1 MQWKAGLSIVSVM
14 LLAGGCG
21 GSGGADPGRQSAS
34 TPPPPPPPFVPP
46 PSTPPIGGGDGSG
59 PSFLGASCEAGADR
73 GGARGG
79 IWIGSGPANDPGET
93 RLLVAETGEFHW
105 LSPSGWDQRIFGTFR
120 TADHGL
126 ESVDAIWV
134 WWSGLTWLE
143 TEFVGVDLTGEL
155 DADSNL
161 SLAYVTASNPESS
174 GTLSFLNCNSVY
186 TRDSSL
192 ATIAGTYVDGEQ
204 VLAIDSHGDIFL
216 QDRTCSGGGK
226 VELIDPNFN
235 MYRMELEVSACA
247 GNEVYAVG
255 STFSGLAYLSD
266 SGPGFTGDMLE
277 YSLTSTNEHR
287 ALIWTR
293 RLRR

>member
-1 MQWKAGLSIVSVM
+1 MQSKAGLSIVAVI

-21 GSGGADPGRQSAS
+21 GSGGADPGRPPAS
-34 TPPPPPPPFVPP
+34 TSQPPPPPSPPP
-46 PSTPPIGGGDGSG
+46 PSPPPTGGGADSG
-59 PSFLGASCEAGADR
+59 PSFLSASCEAGADQD
-73 GGARGG
+73 GARGG
-79 IWIGSGPANDPGET
+79 IWIGSGPAADPGEA
-93 RLLVAETGEFHW
+93 RLLIAETGEFHW

-120 TADHGL
+120 TGNHSL
-126 ESVDAIWV
+126 ESDDAIWV

-161 SLAYVTASNPESS
+161 SLAYETASDPASH
-174 GTLSFLNCNSVY
+174 GTLSFVNCNSVY

-192 ATIAGTYVDGEQ
+192 ATIAGTYIDGEQ
-204 VLAIDSHGDIFL
+204 VLAIDSQGDIFL

-226 VELIDPNFN
+226 VELIDPDFN
-235 MYRMELEVSACA
+235 MYRMELAVSACA
-247 GNEVYAVG
+247 GNEVYAIG

-266 SGPGFTGDMLE
+266 SGPGFTGDTLE
-277 YSLTSTNEHR
+277 YSLTSTREDR